1 MGKLRIGLVSKSPR
15 RYKLL
20 KELGFDVVVLSHEVT
35 TEDVEVTTTDPC
47 SLVIK
52 NAMRKLR
59 STSKIPKDIDYLL
72 AIDTMVFI
80 DDKAL
85 SKPSSKHGAL
95 TYLKFLN
102 GKCHEVYSGVALRR
116 VSDGVEVTGCE
127 GTVVCFDV
135 IDDEALRL
143 YVETGEPMDKA
154 GAYAIQDLG
163 KLLVKEVH
171 GDFYNVMGLPIVL
184 LKRLFKELGL
194 DFTKYTYEQC
204 LKDK

>member
-15 RYKLL
+15 RYRLL

-59 STSKIPKDIDYLL
+59 SVSKIPKDIDYLL
-72 AIDTMVFI
+72 AIDTMVFM

-85 SKPSSKHGAL
+85 SKPSSKYSAL
-95 TYLKFLN
+95 AYLEFLN

-116 VSDGVEVTGCE
+116 VSDGAEITGCE